1 MLTLNWYVKVTF
13 PNKSETAEVWSSS
26 ELHLQQCTRLVIS
39 SYKSFLWF
47 IFYEYSDL
55 NVYAAEIAQTLW
67 PNFKI
72 P

>member
-1 MLTLNWYVKVTF
+1 MLTLNWYVKVTIQ
-13 PNKSETAEVWSSS
+13 NKSETAEVWSSS
-26 ELHLQQCTRLVIS
+26 KLHLQQCTRLV
-39 SYKSFLWF
+39 YKSLLWF